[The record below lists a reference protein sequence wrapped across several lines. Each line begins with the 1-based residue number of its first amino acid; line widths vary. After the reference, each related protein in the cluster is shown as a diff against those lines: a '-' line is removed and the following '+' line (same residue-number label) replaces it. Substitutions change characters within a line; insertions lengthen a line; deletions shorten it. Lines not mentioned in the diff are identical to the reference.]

1 MIEPMEP
8 ATVEEFKRHTAA
20 KIEHLRETGRP
31 QILMV
36 GGEATLVVQDIAS
49 YQKFLDRLDYAE
61 ALEGIR
67 LGLEET
73 KRGEA
78 QPLDVAFAELRAELG
93 LPPKE

>member
-67 LGLEET
+67 LGIEAAA
-73 KRGEA
+73 RGEE
-78 QPLDVAFAELRAELG
+78 QPIDEAFAELRAELG
-93 LPPKE
+93 LSKEE